1 MAITILELAKHRGLK
16 EDEDGSFT
24 MGAINDV
31 GLEIMGGCQRCG
43 ASLGCYNGCPSKS
56 GYWMCKDDCIGDDG
70 YATVEEANA
79 AIFGETKPKPQT
91 MKVWALATDGD
102 GTAAE
107 VFMSE
112 MDLYVTLAERM
123 GTNEEA
129 ETAKGHAD
137 AGDLE
142 ALKEFV
148 CEEITPPHLFTWAM
162 DEREISND
170 AAPLYAA
177 LKELVRCIRGGDK
190 TAGVSMDDALIEAD
204 EALSSFTR

>member
-56 GYWMCKDDCIGDDG
+56 GYWMCKEDCIGDDG

-102 GTAAE
+102 DNGTAAYIYTDE
-107 VFMSE
+107 KQMYL
-112 MDLYVTLAERM
+112 DLAEKM
-123 GTNEEA
+123 GDEDDQA
-129 ETAKGHAD
+129 QAKELAD
-137 AGDLE
+137 DLE
-142 ALKEFV
+142 ALKEFFYDL
-148 CEEITPPHLFTWAM
+148 EAPFMFTYSI

-204 EALSSFTR
+204 EALSNFTR